1 MRLATICVGRP
12 AFLRDGQELVR
23 TAIRKGPVSG
33 PVRVGRTNLE
43 GDAQADLDNH
53 GGEHMAVYAYPAEH
67 YAAWRGELARDDL
80 AHGRFGENLTVEDL
94 DEARTF
100 LGDRWRIGSA
110 AFAVTQPRVPCF
122 KLAICMGDPG
132 FVKRFSRSLRTG
144 CYLRVLQEG
153 TIEAG
158 DAVELEARGDPRVT
172 IRDLF
177 EALILKKGRDGAGVL
192 AYALE
197 SEHLSPAWR
206 VAIRERL
213 DRRLGP

>member
-1 MRLATICVGRP
+1 MRLATVSVGLP
-12 AFLRDGQELVR
+12 AFVRDGPELVR
-23 TAIRKGPVSG
+23 TAIVKQPVAGPVA
-33 PVRVGRTNLE
+33 VRRLGLQ
-43 GDAQADLDNH
+43 GDGQADPENH
-53 GGEHMAVYAYPAEH
+53 GGEFMAVYAYSADH
-67 YAAWRGELARDDL
+67 YAAWRDELARDDF
-80 AHGRFGENLTVEDL
+80 AHGRFGENLTVEGL
-94 DEARTF
+94 DEARAF

-122 KLAICMGDPG
+122 KLGIRMGDPG
-132 FVKRFSRSLRTG
+132 FVKRFGRSLRTG
-144 CYLRVLQEG
+144 CYLRVLHEG

-177 EALILKKGRDGAGVL
+177 EALILKKGHDGAGVL
-192 AYALE
+192 ACALE

-206 VAIRERL
+206 GAIRERL